1 MSESGLYV
9 LACKASSHCKLEF
22 YRFGTRKVT
31 SVIDVE
37 HDLMDGDPGVS
48 CSRDGR
54 TVLYTRVDPQKS
66 HIAMTEL
73 LK

>member
-1 MSESGLYV
+1 
-9 LACKASSHCKLEF
+9 LEF

-31 SVIDVE
+31 SVIGVE